1 MRVILIAL
9 FVVCGLMCGC
19 SKKTAPQP
27 EATATSESDPKALAK
42 PTGDNPMITDG
53 LEQLNKQIQQQQ
65 YDAAV
70 GALVSMSQMPK
81 SDKQQAQFI
90 ARMHETETALLKRA
104 QQGDAAAQQSAQML
118 GRMMTGR

>member
-1 MRVILIAL
+1 MRITFLTLIATTL
-9 FVVCGLMCGC
+9 LLGGC
-19 SKKTAPQP
+19 SKKAASQP
-27 EATATSESDPKALAK
+27 EAAAAPGSDAKATTAPAFE
-42 PTGDNPMITDG
+42 NPMIADG

-81 SDKQQAQFI
+81 SDKQQAQFM
-90 ARMHETETALLKRA
+90 AKMKETETALLQKA
-104 QQGDAAAQQSAQML
+104 QHGDAAAQQSAQML